1 MFGGKLAKEVFGAK
15 GSSGFFKVK
24 GHGSSLDV
32 RLLKLKSMA
41 IKKKQWNLKPAR
53 GFKGAIVKKRR
64 KITKKKNQE
73 TNV

>member
-15 GSSGFFKVK
+15 GSSGSFKVK

-41 IKKKQWNLKPAR
+41 IEKETAKFKAR
-53 GFKGAIVKKRR
+53 KRFQR
-64 KITKKKNQE
+64 CHS
-73 TNV
+73 